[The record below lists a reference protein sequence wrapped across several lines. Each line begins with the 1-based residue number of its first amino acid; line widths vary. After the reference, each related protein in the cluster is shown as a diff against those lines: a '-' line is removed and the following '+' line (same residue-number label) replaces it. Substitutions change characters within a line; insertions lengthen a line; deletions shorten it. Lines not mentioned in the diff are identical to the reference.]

1 MPPRRNSLLLQAA
14 LLVASAA
21 PARARIG
28 PPPLVPGRKLHARA
42 SRRQLV
48 LASITPPQAQL
59 AARPSSDEL
68 LDTALQGLKYF
79 SWALDVAIFAPFLA
93 QLPVIGNLL
102 ALEPI
107 RMVLTPVELVM
118 QPYFAAWRSLI
129 PIHRPIDLSLL
140 PAFYA
145 PALARRELMKRK
157 FNKLRAAHE
166 AQLAVQAAE
175 QEQQKQIAG
184 GGVVPKGAKAAV
196 AAVGGAAVFTGL
208 ALAASKARASSSFG
222 DGGVAGLDDIAEPVA
237 E

>member
-1 MPPRRNSLLLQAA
+1 MAQRRLLG
-14 LLVASAA
+14 LLVAATT
-21 PARARIG
+21 ARARIG

-48 LASITPPQAQL
+48 LASITPPKAQL

-93 QLPVIGNLL
+93 QLPVVGNLL

-129 PIHRPIDLSLL
+129 PITRPIDLSLL

-145 PALARRELMKRK
+145 PALARRELMKMK
-157 FNKLRAAHE
+157 FKKLRAAHE

-184 GGVVPKGAKAAV
+184 GGVPKGALKAGV

-208 ALAASKARASSSFG
+208 ALAASKARASSSFS
-222 DGGVAGLDDIAEPVA
+222 DGGVAGLDDVEEPVA

>member
-1 MPPRRNSLLLQAA
+1 MAQRRLLGLLLAA
-14 LLVASAA
+14 AT
-21 PARARIG
+21 ARARIG

-129 PIHRPIDLSLL
+129 PITRPIDLSLL

-145 PALARRELMKRK
+145 PALARRELMKMKMK
-157 FNKLRAAHE
+157 FKKLRAAHD
-166 AQLAVQAAE
+166 AQLALQEAE

-184 GGVVPKGAKAAV
+184 GGVPKGAKAAV

-222 DGGVAGLDDIAEPVA
+222 EGGVAGLDDIAEPVA

>member
-1 MPPRRNSLLLQAA
+1 MSQRRLLGLLLAA
-14 LLVASAA
+14 AT
-21 PARARIG
+21 ARARIG

-48 LASITPPQAQL
+48 LASITPPHAQL
-59 AARPSSDEL
+59 AARPSGDEL

-145 PALARRELMKRK
+145 PALACLLYTSPSPRDKRQS
-157 FNKLRAAHE
+157 RM
-166 AQLAVQAAE
+166 
-175 QEQQKQIAG
+175 
-184 GGVVPKGAKAAV
+184 P
-196 AAVGGAAVFTGL
+196 
-208 ALAASKARASSSFG
+208 SS
-222 DGGVAGLDDIAEPVA
+222 A
-237 E
+237 

>member
-1 MPPRRNSLLLQAA
+1 MRRR
-14 LLVASAA
+14 SA
-21 PARARIG
+21 PY
-28 PPPLVPGRKLHARA
+28 
-42 SRRQLV
+42 
-48 LASITPPQAQL
+48 L
-59 AARPSSDEL
+59 AARPSGDEL

-145 PALARRELMKRK
+145 PALARRELMKKK

-166 AQLAVQAAE
+166 AQLALQEAE

-184 GGVVPKGAKAAV
+184 GGVPKGAKAAV
-196 AAVGGAAVFTGL
+196 AAMGGAAVFTGL

-222 DGGVAGLDDIAEPVA
+222 EGGVAGLDDVVAEPVA

>member
-1 MPPRRNSLLLQAA
+1 MSQRRLLA
-14 LLVASAA
+14 LLVAATTA
-21 PARARIG
+21 HARIG

-59 AARPSSDEL
+59 AARPSGDEL

-145 PALARRELMKRK
+145 PALARRELMKKK
-157 FNKLRAAHE
+157 FKKLRAAHE
-166 AQLAVQAAE
+166 AQLALQAAE

-184 GGVVPKGAKAAV
+184 GGVPKGAKAAV
-196 AAVGGAAVFTGL
+196 AAMGGAAVFTGL
-208 ALAASKARASSSFG
+208 ALAASKARASSSFS
-222 DGGVAGLDDIAEPVA
+222 DGGVAGLDDVVAEPVA

>member
-1 MPPRRNSLLLQAA
+1 MAQRRLLGLLLAA
-14 LLVASAA
+14 AT
-21 PARARIG
+21 ARARIG

-93 QLPVIGNLL
+93 QLPVVGNLL

-129 PIHRPIDLSLL
+129 PITRPIDLSLL

-145 PALARRELMKRK
+145 PALARRELMKMKMK
-157 FNKLRAAHE
+157 FKKLRAAHD
-166 AQLAVQAAE
+166 AQLALQEAE

-184 GGVVPKGAKAAV
+184 GGVPKGAKAAV
-196 AAVGGAAVFTGL
+196 AAMGGAAVFTGL

-222 DGGVAGLDDIAEPVA
+222 EGGVAGLGDVVDEPVA

>member
-1 MPPRRNSLLLQAA
+1 MSQRRLLA
-14 LLVASAA
+14 LLVAATTA
-21 PARARIG
+21 HARIG

-59 AARPSSDEL
+59 AARPSGDEL
-68 LDTALQGLKYF
+68 LDTALLGLKYF

-166 AQLAVQAAE
+166 AQLAVMEAE

-184 GGVVPKGAKAAV
+184 GGVPKGAKAAV
-196 AAVGGAAVFTGL
+196 AAMGGAAVFTGL

-222 DGGVAGLDDIAEPVA
+222 EGGVAGLDDVVAEPVA

>member
-1 MPPRRNSLLLQAA
+1 MSQRRLLGLLLAA
-14 LLVASAA
+14 ATAH
-21 PARARIG
+21 ARIG

-118 QPYFAAWRSLI
+118 QPYLSLI
-129 PIHRPIDLSLL
+129 HI
-140 PAFYA
+140 
-145 PALARRELMKRK
+145 
-157 FNKLRAAHE
+157 
-166 AQLAVQAAE
+166 
-175 QEQQKQIAG
+175 
-184 GGVVPKGAKAAV
+184 
-196 AAVGGAAVFTGL
+196 
-208 ALAASKARASSSFG
+208 
-222 DGGVAGLDDIAEPVA
+222 
-237 E
+237 